1 MALYHTRPAGERA
14 LTYSDHG
21 YDNSFIVR
29 VGRA

>member
-21 YDNSFIVR
+21 YDYFIVR